1 MREEEREGER
11 KREEWRGEE
20 EIKSDEPGPR
30 GFLFYFVDQVKI
42 KLSEN
47 NVL

>member
-20 EIKSDEPGPR
+20 IKSDEPGPR
-30 GFLFYFVDQVKI
+30 GFLFYFVAQVKR